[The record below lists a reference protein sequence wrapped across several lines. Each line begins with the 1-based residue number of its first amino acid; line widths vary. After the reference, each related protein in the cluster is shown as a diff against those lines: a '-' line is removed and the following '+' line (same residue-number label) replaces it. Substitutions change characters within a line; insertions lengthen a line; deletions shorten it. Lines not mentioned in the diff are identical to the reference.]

1 MASHTTDGNPKP
13 TTPLK
18 PPAASAHDGAIV
30 LSLVGGQQQVQHAV
44 NGNIQPVI
52 AHHSGNA
59 GARGR
64 LQVSR

>member
-1 MASHTTDGNPKP
+1 M
-13 TTPLK
+13 L
-18 PPAASAHDGAIV
+18 PPIGAE
-30 LSLVGGQQQVQHAV
+30 QVRHAV
-44 NGNIQPVI
+44 NGNTQPVI